1 MAARYGA
8 MTKKRIFNRI
18 ATVIFM
24 AVALISIPTAYAQNA
39 GCTVDRMVINQAVQ
53 KGEIQSFVQIK
64 NQIKLK
70 PGDRVLR
77 AELCVR
83 PAGPLYALTIVNDNG
98 VERRLNV
105 DAVNGRVIR

>member
-1 MAARYGA
+1 MAAKNGT
-8 MTKKRIFNRI
+8 MTQKPILNRLVAAI
-18 ATVIFM
+18 LL
-24 AVALISIPTAYAQNA
+24 AVTLTNIPTAQAQNA

-64 NQIKLK
+64 KLIKLR

-83 PAGPLYALTIVNDNG
+83 PAGPVYALTIVNDNG
-98 VERRLNV
+98 VENRLQV
-105 DAVNGRVIR
+105 DAVSGRIIR